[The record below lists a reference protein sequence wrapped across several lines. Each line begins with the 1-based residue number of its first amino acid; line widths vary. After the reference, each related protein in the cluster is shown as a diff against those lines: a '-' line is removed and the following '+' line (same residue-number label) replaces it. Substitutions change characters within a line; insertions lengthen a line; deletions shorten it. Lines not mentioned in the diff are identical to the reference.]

1 MPSEVVLVQG
11 LTIGVS
17 SAAQTELSPSPEP
30 VLQMLDCVGRELS
43 YQGGQATEND
53 VTTFCSTA
61 KEFRLGLEDSGNF
74 TISGHWVQGNA
85 AIAVL
90 RTAAADKLARLF
102 VVEFENGDQFR
113 FLAYVA
119 QRSWTAAVDGVVT
132 GVWNLRLTGAVQ
144 EIVAT

>member
-11 LTIGVS
+11 LTLQVS
-17 SAAQTELSPSPEP
+17 TTAEDSVDPSPLP
-30 VLQMLDCVGRELS
+30 ALASLDCVGREIN
-43 YQGGQATEND
+43 YQGGQATEID

-61 KEFRLGLEDSGNF
+61 KEFRLGLEDAGNF

-90 RTAAADKLARLF
+90 RAAAADKLARLF
-102 VVEFENGDQFR
+102 IVTFENGDQFR
-113 FLAYVA
+113 ATGYVS
-119 QRSWTAAVDGVVT
+119 QRSFTASVDSVVT
-132 GVWNLRLTGAVQ
+132 GSWTIRLSGPTL